1 MTSSSRPVVVLTGF
15 MGAGKSTVGREIARQ
30 LDVEFVDTDTEL
42 EQRSQRS
49 IPEIFV
55 TDGEAAFRA
64 LEAQT
69 VLDVLATHGGVIA
82 LGGGSVTNAAI
93 VDALAEHHVVYLK
106 ITAEQGF
113 SRVSGSDRPLLAG
126 PDPAARYAELLAG
139 RLPVYTDTAS
149 QVVDGAQPL
158 DDVAAAIIAGLPHPL
173 RVGDKS

>member
-1 MTSSSRPVVVLTGF
+1 MTSATKPVVVLTGF
-15 MGAGKSTVGREIARQ
+15 MGAGKSTVGREVARR

-42 EQRSQRS
+42 ERRCGRT

-55 TDGEAAFRA
+55 ADGEAAFRA
-64 LEAQT
+64 LEAET
-69 VLDVLATHGGVIA
+69 VLDVLSGHGGVIA

-93 VDALAEHHVVYLK
+93 VEALADHHVVYLR

-139 RLPVYTDTAS
+139 RLPTYTGTAR
-149 QVVDGAQPL
+149 QVVDGTQPP